1 MTPQKIFNTVINHL
15 YTQKKKSFSFSNNVC
30 QYKTSEGLKC
40 AIGCLIPDEIYI
52 KEMDEDSWIIKKFSR
67 RFESLSYFTEGNN
80 TDLLDRLQKI
90 HDEASTS
97 DDRVTFLL
105 KDLAAE
111 LNKVAKEFN
120 LVLPEIAVKYI

>member
-1 MTPQKIFNTVINHL
+1 MTPQEIFNTVINHF
-15 YTQKKKSFSFSNNVC
+15 YTQRKKSYSFDNNVC
-30 QYKTSEGLKC
+30 LYHGPNGLKC

-52 KEMDEDSWIIKKFSR
+52 KEMDEDSWIIQKFSH
-67 RFESLSYFTEGNN
+67 RFKILSYFTEGNN
-80 TDLLDRLQKI
+80 TDLLDKLQNI

-105 KDLAAE
+105 KDLSKE

-120 LVLPEIAVKYI
+120 LVLPEIAVKYL

>member
-1 MTPQKIFNTVINHL
+1 
-15 YTQKKKSFSFSNNVC
+15 
-30 QYKTSEGLKC
+30 
-40 AIGCLIPDEIYI
+40 
-52 KEMDEDSWIIKKFSR
+52 MDEDSWIIQKFSH
-67 RFESLSYFTEGNN
+67 RFKILSYFTEGNN
-80 TDLLDRLQKI
+80 TDLLDKLQKI